1 MHFFKGDRFA
11 PVTGKNIIEKT
22 VKHVNIVSGNMVK
35 KKLWTPD
42 QLSIVQAESL
52 EYVIFDTFY
61 STGKS
66 SVLQHHGKSKLK
78 KGEKV
83 HYFNH
88 KPYDGP
94 SNAGFQICP
103 FTLMLQN
110 EFPEG
115 VVKETAFPFCTES
128 VEGFL
133 EEHGIEPTH
142 HVIFDEVVCT
152 DFSQQFV
159 DSILKL
165 KESVASLWIA
175 MGSQPITGKEEF

>member
-1 MHFFKGDRFA
+1 M
-11 PVTGKNIIEKT
+11 TGKNIIEKT
-22 VKHVNIVSGNMVK
+22 VKHVNIASGVMVK

-52 EYVIFDTFY
+52 EFVIFDTFY

-94 SNAGFQICP
+94 RNAGFQICP
-103 FTLMLQN
+103 FTSMLQN

-115 VVKETAFPFCTES
+115 VVKETAFSFCTES

-133 EEHGIEPTH
+133 EEHGIEQTH

-159 DSILKL
+159 DSILSL

-175 MGSQPITGKEEF
+175 MGSQPITGM

>member
-1 MHFFKGDRFA
+1 M
-11 PVTGKNIIEKT
+11 TGKNVIDKT
-22 VKHVNIVSGNMVK
+22 VKHVNIVSGAMVK
-35 KKLWTPD
+35 KRLWTPD
-42 QLSIVQAESL
+42 QLSIIQAEDL
-52 EYVIFDTFY
+52 EFVIFDTFY

-66 SVLQHHGKSKLK
+66 SVLQHHGKGKLK

-88 KPYDGP
+88 KPWKDG
-94 SNAGFQICP
+94 FEICP

-110 EFPEG
+110 EFPAG
-115 VVKETAFPFCTES
+115 VVKETSFPFCTES

-152 DFSQQFV
+152 DFSHEFIA
-159 DSILKL
+159 SILKL
-165 KESVASLWIA
+165 KDCVASLWIA
-175 MGSQPITGKEEF
+175 LGSQPITGKLV